1 MSCGGFGVLSRLT
14 ILKKVS
20 DHIAGGLLT
29 QIRSPEAN
37 NNADRHPES
46 GCPVISL
53 LAVLEEENRML
64 RSAVIDLLLETLLL
78 REAARQS

>member
-1 MSCGGFGVLSRLT
+1 
-14 ILKKVS
+14 
-20 DHIAGGLLT
+20 LT

-37 NNADRHPES
+37 NSADRHPES
-46 GCPVISL
+46 DCPVISL